1 MPTILHL
8 ICSPRGEASESLN
21 LSRKIIRRLLER
33 TPSAIV
39 VERILGG
46 QPVAAI
52 DADYATSQQSLA
64 DQSKA
69 GSMILS
75 NTLVDELEAADV
87 VVIGTPMHNFTVPY
101 ALKAWIDHVVRVRR
115 TFDIGVEGKI
125 PLLRD
130 RPVYVAIASGGV
142 FSGERARQ
150 PDFLTLYLKAILAM
164 IGLHDL
170 NFFSVQGTVFGSDH
184 LVEARH
190 HANALIDAHFDGQK

>member
-21 LSRKIIRRLLER
+21 LSRKIIHRLLER
-33 TPSAIV
+33 TPSTIV

-52 DADYATSQQSLA
+52 DSDYATSQQSVA

-87 VVIGTPMHNFTVPY
+87 VVIGTPMHNFTAPY

-115 TFDIGVEGKI
+115 TFGIGVEGKI

-130 RPVYVAIASGGV
+130 RPVYVAIASGGL

-150 PDFLTLYLKAILAM
+150 PDFLTPYLKAILATT
-164 IGLHDL
+164 GLHDL
-170 NFFSVQGTVFGSDH
+170 NFFSVQGTVFGPDH
-184 LVEARH
+184 LTEARSRV
-190 HANALIDAHFDGQK
+190 DAQLTEHFIASI